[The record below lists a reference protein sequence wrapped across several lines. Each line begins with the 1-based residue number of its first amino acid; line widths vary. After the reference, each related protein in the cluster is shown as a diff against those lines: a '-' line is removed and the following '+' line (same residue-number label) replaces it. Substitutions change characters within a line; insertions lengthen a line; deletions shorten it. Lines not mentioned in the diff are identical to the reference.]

1 MFIHQL
7 VRWCKGREDGFFK
20 VVVLTT
26 VVFALVEIVM
36 FALYRQTWID
46 EAIYLFKSLT
56 ILRGDFI
63 PFRDIVV
70 EYPPFFILLYGLP
83 QLLFGAGFYVG
94 RFAVAVFSVAI
105 LILLFKLIKK
115 LMNRWWALI
124 AVLLLLSSLS
134 LIGNYAVSALFAPTT
149 LVLLTLLYVETTNIN
164 RSKKTILASCC
175 LALLLLMRTNLF
187 PATFVYVIYLILMKA
202 GWRNILLCFGITFGL
217 VIAGFLPIVAFNP
230 SLATSFILLPF
241 HTFGTLK
248 QVSLEFFARQDL
260 LSFVTTIVEFIR
272 EYIVLLFLFLAV
284 FIRFIM
290 EVIKRPSPFAFLREE
305 KIYVLTS
312 VLVLTLTITH
322 FFYFGVETKVIYASY
337 FGILFIVSALIG
349 IYHLAYERYERKVWV
364 SIFMA
369 GILLNFGVN
378 VFRTDLVSNPLAE
391 SDLARVE
398 RGAALVRENTTP
410 IDTLVAFDN
419 SIFHIYA
426 ADRKTFPPLFNRNFL
441 YVHNTESEFIKP
453 LLLYNFDILK
463 QWIISA
469 DFLLLHK
476 EKWASQFVE
485 QGQDADKIAEIVWI
499 KATVNEQYKLVGT
512 EKNVYP
518 RKYTV
523 GNDNEGGTLLIYK
536 NKKVR

>member
-7 VRWCKGREDGFFK
+7 VQWCKGRENVFFK
-20 VVVLTT
+20 VIFLMT

-46 EAIYLFKSLT
+46 EEIYLFKSLT
-56 ILRGDFI
+56 ILRGDFT

-70 EYPPFFILLYGLP
+70 EYPPLFILLYGLP
-83 QLLFGAGFYVG
+83 QLLFGASFYVG
-94 RFAVAVFSVAI
+94 RFAAAVFSVAI

-149 LVLLTLLYVETTNIN
+149 LVLLTLLYIETTNIN
-164 RSKKTILASCC
+164 RSKKTILAACC

-187 PATFVYVIYLILMKA
+187 PAMFVYVIYLILMKA

-217 VIAGFLPIVAFNP
+217 VIAGYLPIVVFNP
-230 SLATSFILLPF
+230 SLAISFILLPF

-260 LSFVTTIVEFIR
+260 LSFVTTLVEFIR

-284 FIRFIM
+284 FVRFIM
-290 EVIKRPSPFAFLREE
+290 EMIKRPSPFAFLREE
-305 KIYVLTS
+305 RIYVLTS
-312 VLVLTLTITH
+312 VLVFTLIITH
-322 FFYFGVETKVIYASY
+322 FFYFGVATKVIYASY

-349 IYHLAYERYERKVWV
+349 IYHLACERKVWV
-364 SIFMA
+364 SIFVA

-410 IDTLVAFDN
+410 TDTLVAFDN

-453 LLLYNFDILK
+453 LLLYNFDMLK
-463 QWIISA
+463 QWIRSA

-476 EKWASQFVE
+476 ERWADQFVE
-485 QGQDADKIAEIVWI
+485 QGQDADKVAEVVWI
-499 KATVNEQYKLVGT
+499 GAMVNEQYKLIGT
-512 EKNVYP
+512 AKNVYP

-523 GNDNEGGTLLIYK
+523 GNDNDGGTLLIYK
-536 NKKVR
+536 NKRMR